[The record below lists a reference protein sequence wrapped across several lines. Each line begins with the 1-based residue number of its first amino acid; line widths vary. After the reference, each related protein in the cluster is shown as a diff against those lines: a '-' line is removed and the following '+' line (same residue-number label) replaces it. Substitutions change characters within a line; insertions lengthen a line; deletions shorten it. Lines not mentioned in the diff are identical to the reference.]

1 MSTDLYIV
9 IILIIFFVAMFL
21 TMIFSI
27 HFEDVLIYF
36 ISGFISCIV
45 ALMAAIPVMFFDAFS
60 YASLTSA
67 STSQI
72 SVQEINKI
80 SPKDNSDTLFNIT
93 YKDTENIDRRITVKE
108 IVYDSDTTYIEKTRE
123 TLLFLYED
131 SYVLHEPQGFINNN
145 N

>member
-27 HFEDVLIYF
+27 HFEDVLIYL
-36 ISGFISCIV
+36 ISGLISSVI
-45 ALMAAIPVMFFDAFS
+45 ALMAAIPVMSFDAFS
-60 YASLTSA
+60 HTS

-72 SVQEINKI
+72 SVQEISKI

-93 YKDTENIDRRITVKE
+93 YKDTEDINRKITVKE
-108 IVYDSDTTYIEKTRE
+108 IVYDSDVTYIEKTRK
-123 TLLFLYED
+123 TFLFLYED

-145 N
+145 

>member
-1 MSTDLYIV
+1 MSTDLYIA

-45 ALMAAIPVMFFDAFS
+45 ALMAATPVMFFDEFS
-60 YASLTSA
+60 HTS

-72 SVQEINKI
+72 SVQEISKI

-93 YKDTENIDRRITVKE
+93 YKDAEDINRRITVKE
-108 IVYDSDTTYIEKTRE
+108 IAYDSDTTYIEKARK
-123 TLLFLYED
+123 TLLFLYKD
-131 SYVLHEPQGFINNN
+131 SYVLHEPQKFINNN

>member
-9 IILIIFFVAMFL
+9 IILIIFFVAMFI

-27 HFEDVLIYF
+27 HFEDVLIYLMSGLIFSVIAF
-36 ISGFISCIV
+36 IAV
-45 ALMAAIPVMFFDAFS
+45 IPVMSFDVFS
-60 YASLTSA
+60 YTS

-80 SPKDNSDTLFNIT
+80 SPKDNNDTLFNVT

-108 IVYDSDTTYIEKTRE
+108 IVYDSDTTYIEKTRK
-123 TLLFLYED
+123 TFMFLYED
-131 SYVLHEPQGFINNN
+131 NYVLHEPQEFINNN
-145 N
+145 

>member
-9 IILIIFFVAMFL
+9 IILIIFFVAMFI

-27 HFEDVLIYF
+27 HFEDVLIYLMSGLISSVIAF
-36 ISGFISCIV
+36 IAV
-45 ALMAAIPVMFFDAFS
+45 IPVMSFDVFS
-60 YASLTSA
+60 HTS

-80 SPKDNSDTLFNIT
+80 SPKDNSDTLFNVT
-93 YKDTENIDRRITVKE
+93 YTDTDENRKKVTVKE
-108 IVYDSDTTYIEKTRE
+108 IVYDSDVTYIEKTRE

-131 SYVLHEPQGFINNN
+131 SYVLHEPQEFINNN
-145 N
+145 

>member
-1 MSTDLYIV
+1 MSTELYIV

-27 HFEDVLIYF
+27 HFESILIYLM
-36 ISGFISCIV
+36 SGFISCMV
-45 ALMAAIPVMFFDAFS
+45 TLTAATPVMFFDAFS
-60 YASLTSA
+60 YASLTST

-80 SPKDNSDTLFNIT
+80 SPKDNNDTLFNVT

-108 IVYDSDTTYIEKTRE
+108 IVYDSDTTYIEKARKTFM
-123 TLLFLYED
+123 FLYED
-131 SYVLHEPQGFINNN
+131 NYVLHEPQGFINNN
-145 N
+145 

>member
-27 HFEDVLIYF
+27 HFKNLLMYLMSGLIFSVIAFIAVVPVMSFDVL
-36 ISGFISCIV
+36 SH
-45 ALMAAIPVMFFDAFS
+45 
-60 YASLTSA
+60 TS

-72 SVQEINKI
+72 SVQEISKI

-93 YKDTENIDRRITVKE
+93 YKDTENIDREITVKE
-108 IVYDSDTTYIEKTRE
+108 IVYDSNTTYIEKTRE

-131 SYVLHEPQGFINNN
+131 SYVLHEPQEFINNN
-145 N
+145 

>member
-1 MSTDLYIV
+1 MSTELYTV
-9 IILIIFFVAMFL
+9 IILIMFFGAMFL

-27 HFEDVLIYF
+27 HFEDVLIYLMSGLISSVIAF
-36 ISGFISCIV
+36 IAV
-45 ALMAAIPVMFFDAFS
+45 IPVMSFDEFS
-60 YASLTSA
+60 HTS

-108 IVYDSDTTYIEKTRE
+108 IAYDSDTTYIEKTRE

-131 SYVLHEPQGFINNN
+131 SYVLHEPQKFINNN

>member
-45 ALMAAIPVMFFDAFS
+45 ALMAATPVMSFDVFS
-60 YASLTSA
+60 HTS

-80 SPKDNSDTLFNIT
+80 SPKNNSDTLFNVT
-93 YKDTENIDRRITVKE
+93 YTDAEDINRKITVKE
-108 IVYDSDTTYIEKTRE
+108 IVYDSDVTYIEKVRNTF
-123 TLLFLYED
+123 LFLYED
-131 SYVLHEPQGFINNN
+131 NYVLHEPQKFINNN